1 MTGPP
6 AVSRR
11 TVLAALA
18 VGTATLVT
26 GCTGWSGDDAGETGP
41 PERDPLADQV
51 AAQQALV
58 DAYAAA
64 FAASPDLAARAAPLA
79 AQTAEQLTRLQ
90 AAAPALPTTAAST
103 TPGTPATP
111 SPPAPL
117 PADALGWLRGQV
129 EAAAASHA
137 TACPGFSGPRAALL
151 GSIAA
156 GLRGHTTQLV

>member
-1 MTGPP
+1 
-6 AVSRR
+6 VSRR
-11 TVLAALA
+11 TVLTALA

-26 GCTGWSGDDAGETGP
+26 GCTGWSGDDAGETAGP

-51 AAQQALV
+51 DAQQALV
-58 DAYAAA
+58 DAYATA
-64 FAASPDLAARAAPLA
+64 FAASPDLATRAAPLA

-90 AAAPALPTTAAST
+90 AAAPALPTTAAAT
-103 TPGTPATP
+103 TPGAPTTA

-129 EAAAASHA
+129 EVAAASHA
-137 TACPGFSGPRAALL
+137 TACPGLSGPRAALL